1 MFILRVMGEQ
11 LALME
16 TRPANWRLS
25 EKTRRAGLAGLA
37 EARAAL
43 QAGVERA
50 ERRRVAMAEAAA
62 STHVAA

>member
-1 MFILRVMGEQ
+1 MGQQ
-11 LALME
+11 LVLME

-50 ERRRVAMAEAAA
+50 ARRRAELADAA
-62 STHVAA
+62 SAGRHVAA